1 VQPLPAAHTERT
13 HPERYICEEGELY
26 LGGVQALVRLPFEQH
41 LRDTRAGLNT
51 ATFISGYEGSPLA
64 GYDLELAAR
73 RSLLSGYHIVHEPGV
88 NEELAATAVE
98 GSQLAAERDDA
109 RYDGVL
115 GIWYGK
121 AAGLDRAGDALRHA
135 NMMGTHPNG
144 GALALVG
151 DDPIAKS
158 STVPSASEIAL
169 SDLLMPIFYPADSQE
184 ILDLGAHAIAMSRV
198 SGLWSG
204 VKLVTNVAEGAGVVE
219 VSPDRVTP
227 VVPTEREPYRHVVNA
242 KLLGKATLDAEY
254 SAHYVRLEL
263 ARAYARANGINRI
276 VSATG
281 SARVGI
287 IAAGKTY
294 LDVRQAVSRLGLD
307 DAALDRHGIRLLK
320 LGLVFP
326 LEPQV
331 VREFA
336 RGLDEII
343 VVEEKRSFLET
354 AVKDLLYGTANAP
367 VVVGKRTETGDELFT
382 SVRELDPDIIAAGVA
397 DRLAR
402 LDITSVRRWL
412 QRRRPPARIPLTVVS
427 RAPFYCSGCPHN
439 RSVKV
444 PEGTLVGAG
453 TGCHGMAML
462 MDPDQVGEITGV
474 TQMGGEGAQWIGMA
488 PFLDR
493 RHLVQNLGDGTFHHS
508 ASLAIRAAV
517 AAGVDITFKLLYN
530 SAVAM
535 TGGQQAVGQRTVPQL
550 TDLLTA
556 EGVARIIVT
565 TDEPKRYRRT
575 KLARGTVVW
584 HRDRLMEAQER
595 LAAVSGVTVLIHDQE
610 CAAEKRRRRKREP
623 RQEPTTRV
631 LINERVCEGCGDCG
645 SKSTCLSLW
654 PVDTEFGRKTRIHQ
668 SSCNEDLS
676 CLDGD
681 CPSFVSVTA
690 SRRVRR
696 PKTVPLPA
704 SLPDP
709 LPMSGIDT
717 DEVTIRLAG
726 IGGTGVVT
734 VAQILAVAA
743 HHAGRHARTLDQTG
757 LAQKGGA
764 VVSDVKIT
772 KTSAPLANKMAA
784 GECDLYIGCDLLV
797 AANPANLAAND
808 PRRTLAVVCTTHV
821 PTGQMVTDP
830 HVTFPDA
837 DDLTGA
843 IDATTRAQDN
853 VYLDARRFSEQLFG
867 DDQYA
872 NVFLLGA
879 AYQAGA
885 VPLPITSIEEAIR
898 GYEVAVERNLEAL
911 HRGRQSVA
919 DRAGLLAAVATPRAG
934 VAVAPAQARAIAE
947 QVGAEQ
953 GSELAGLVA
962 SRVGELVD
970 YQDAAYARRYASVVA
985 RVRVVEESV
994 RPGEAALAEAV
1005 ARNLHKLMAYK
1016 DEYEVARLSLDPA
1029 LAEQVRQQF
1038 GDGVRYSLRL
1048 HPPVLRALGMHRKIA
1063 LGPWFRPALRVLR
1076 SLRRVRGT
1084 RLDVFGRT
1092 EVRRVER
1099 RLVEEYLGV
1108 VDELLAGLT
1117 DSTHTTAVAIAA
1129 LPDLVRGYEQ
1139 VKLDNVTAYRAALAD
1154 LLATFHSPTPVGVEL
1169 G

>member
-1 VQPLPAAHTERT
+1 VQPIPSAHTERT
-13 HPERYICEEGELY
+13 HPERYISEEGELY

-41 LRDTRAGLNT
+41 VRDTRAGLRT

-73 RSLLSGYHIVHEPGV
+73 KSLLAGYHIVHEPGV

-98 GSQLAAERDDA
+98 GSQLAAERADA

-158 STVPSASEIAL
+158 STVPSASEVAL
-169 SDLLMPIFYPADSQE
+169 SDLLMPILYPGDSQE
-184 ILDLGAHAIAMSRV
+184 ILDLGAHAIALSRA
-198 SGLWSG
+198 SGLWAG
-204 VKLVTNVAEGAGVVE
+204 IKLVTNVAEGAGVVE
-219 VSPDRVTP
+219 VSPDRITP
-227 VVPTEREPYRHVVNA
+227 VMPTERDPYRHVVNA

-263 ARAYARANGINRI
+263 ARAYARANGLNRI
-276 VSATG
+276 VSAADTG
-281 SARVGI
+281 RIGI
-287 IAAGKTY
+287 VAAGKTY
-294 LDVRQAVSRLGLD
+294 FDLRQAVSQLGLD
-307 DAALDRHGIRLLK
+307 DSALDRHGIRLLK
-320 LGLVFP
+320 LGMVFP
-326 LEPQV
+326 LEPTV

-354 AVKDLLYGTANAP
+354 AIKDLLYGTADAP
-367 VVVGKRTETGDELFT
+367 VVVGKRTETGAELFT
-382 SVRELDPDIIAAGVA
+382 TVRELDPDAIAAGVA
-397 DRLAR
+397 SRLAR
-402 LDITSVRRWL
+402 HDITSVRRWL
-412 QRRRPPARIPLTVVS
+412 ERRRPPARIPLTVVS

-462 MDPDQVGEITGV
+462 MDPEQVGEITGV

-488 PFLDR
+488 PFLDTG
-493 RHLVQNLGDGTFHHS
+493 HLVQNLGDGTFHHS

-517 AAGVDITFKLLYN
+517 AADVNITFKLLYN

-565 TDEPKRYRRT
+565 SDEPKRYRGT

-584 HRDRLMEAQER
+584 HRDRLIEAQEE
-595 LAAVSGVTVLIHDQE
+595 LAVVPGVTVLIHDQE

-623 RQEPTTRV
+623 KQAPTTRV

-645 SKSTCLSLW
+645 TKSTCLSLW

-690 SRRVRR
+690 SRKVRR

-704 SLPDP
+704 TLPDP
-709 LPMSGIDT
+709 LPMADIDT

-772 KTSAPLANKMAA
+772 KTSAPLANKMAE
-784 GECDLYIGCDLLV
+784 GECDLYVGCDLLV
-797 AANPANLAAND
+797 AANPVNLAAND

-830 HVTFPDA
+830 HVTFPDPA
-837 DDLTGA
+837 GLTER
-843 IDATTRAQDN
+843 IDSTTRAGDN
-853 VYLDARRFSEQLFG
+853 IYLDARRFSEQLFG

-879 AYQAGA
+879 AFQAGA
-885 VPLPITSIEEAIR
+885 VPLPVVSIEEAIR
-898 GYEVAVERNLEAL
+898 GYEVAVDRNLEAF
-911 HRGRQSVA
+911 HRGRQAVA
-919 DRAGLLAAVATPRAG
+919 DLPGLRAAVAQPRARAK
-934 VAVAPAQARAIAE
+934 VASLDVRRIADE
-947 QVGAEQ
+947 VGAPQ
-953 GSELAGLVA
+953 GSELARLVGF
-962 SRVGELVD
+962 RVGELIS
-970 YQDAAYARRYASVVA
+970 YQDSAYARRYATVVA
-985 RVRVVEESV
+985 RVRAAEDVV
-994 RPGEAALAEAV
+994 RPGETALAEAV

-1029 LAEQVRQQF
+1029 LDEQVREQF
-1038 GDGVRYSLRL
+1038 GDGVKYSLRL

-1076 SLRRVRGT
+1076 GLRRVRGT
-1084 RLDVFGRT
+1084 RLDVFGMT

-1099 RLVEEYLGV
+1099 QLIEEYLTV
-1108 VDELLAGLT
+1108 VDELV
-1117 DSTHTTAVAIAA
+1117 STLSETSHATAVEIAA

-1139 VKLDNVTAYRAALAD
+1139 VKLDNVEAYRTKLAD
-1154 LLATFHSPTPVGVEL
+1154 LRTKFHSSGPVSVAGR
-1169 G
+1169 